1 MAILNDSDFVE
12 VEGRYYKNPQVAL
25 DESNRFIDNLRS
37 TQQANNQQIQ
47 TQTYNL
53 GTAVPSNL
61 GGLTSPV
68 TDGNGGAGMSYFTSR
83 YAVPQTNSAVANL
96 RAAAQAQA
104 LNEVLANEQAMWKKR
119 YQDAYKAAQRRAYN
133 RSYGGGG
140 GGTNTS
146 DGLPITGSVDEVDT
160 TSTVVGVV
168 PGTPGGYTV
177 ANIIPDWD
185 NMTSQV
191 TGYTYVPYGQDGR
204 VNYVYGSGGSSSN
217 TPKTTQRLTPVNRLE
232 QNNPLPNWGKL

>member
-1 MAILNDSDFVE
+1 MESILPTNEYTE
-12 VEGRYYKNPQVAL
+12 VEGRAYLNPQIAL
-25 DESNRFIDNLRS
+25 NESNTFIDNLRA
-37 TQQANNQQIQ
+37 TQGQQNQEIFSD
-47 TQTYNL
+47 TQRL
-53 GTAVPSNL
+53 GTDVPSNL
-61 GGLTSPV
+61 GGLT
-68 TDGNGGAGMSYFTSR
+68 GAESYFTSR
-83 YAVPQTNSAVANL
+83 YQTPQTNSAVANL

-104 LNEVLANEQAMWKKR
+104 LNEVLANEQAIWKKR
-119 YQDAYKAAQRRAYN
+119 YQDAYRAAQRRAYN

-140 GGTNTS
+140 NNVANPS
-146 DGLPITGSVDEVDT
+146 NDLPITGGVDEVDT

-217 TPKTTQRLTPVNRLE
+217 TPKTTQKLTPVNRLE

>member
-1 MAILNDSDFVE
+1 MDNILPDNE
-12 VEGRYYKNPQVAL
+12 YQEIEGRSYINPQVSL
-25 DESNRFIDNLRS
+25 DESNAFIDNLRS
-37 TQQANNQQIQ
+37 VQGQQNQEIFSDTQM
-47 TQTYNL
+47 L
-53 GTAVPSNL
+53 GTDVPSVM
-61 GGLTSPV
+61 GGLTG
-68 TDGNGGAGMSYFTSR
+68 GNSYFTSR
-83 YAVPQTNSAVANL
+83 YQTPQTNSAVANL

-104 LNEVLANEQAMWKKR
+104 LNDVLSNEQAIWKKR
-119 YQDAYKAAQRRAYN
+119 YQDAYRAAQRR
-133 RSYGGGG
+133 SSGGG
-140 GGTNTS
+140 NVVADPS
-146 DGLPITGSVDEVDT
+146 NNLPITGGVEEVDT

-168 PGTPGGYTV
+168 PGTPDGYTV

-191 TGYTYVPYGQDGR
+191 TGYTYVPYGQDGK